1 MKGAQDRAGQKAPI
15 RMRVSGMDC
24 AKDAAEIER
33 AARSAGVAPD
43 DVKVSAA
50 THILTLRIAERDLPA
65 LWPALWPTLE
75 ATGYGF
81 ERIEDGDVASAP
93 AHRDPGYRRALW
105 MVVALNLGYGVIEMA
120 GGFLSGS
127 QALKADALDFIGDG
141 AITFLGLLAIGWS
154 LVWRA
159 RSAMIQAVFLGL
171 LGLGVIG
178 STIWR
183 VLNHAAPEAGLMG
196 AFAVGALIVN
206 ILAAL
211 PLLRHRKGD
220 ANMRAVWLFSRND
233 AIGNVAVVIA
243 AGLVAVFGSAWPD
256 LVVAFAIATLFLHSA
271 WAIIRDARG
280 NLT

>member
-1 MKGAQDRAGQKAPI
+1 MQGGQDRAGQDAPI

-43 DVKVSAA
+43 DVRVSAA
-50 THILTLRIAERDLPA
+50 THVLTLRIAERDLPA
-65 LWPALWPTLE
+65 LRPTLE

-81 ERIEDGDVASAP
+81 ERIEDGDPAFGP

-105 MVVALNLGYGVIEMA
+105 IVVALNLGYGVVEMA

-154 LVWRA
+154 LAWRA
-159 RSAMIQAVFLGL
+159 RSAMIQGVFLGL

-183 VLNHAAPEAGLMG
+183 ALNHAAPDAGLMG
-196 AFAVGALIVN
+196 AFAIGALIVN
-206 ILAAL
+206 ILAVL

-243 AGLVAVFGSAWPD
+243 AGLVAAFGSAWPD
-256 LVVAFAIATLFLHSA
+256 LVVAFAIATLFLQSS
-271 WAIIRDARG
+271 WTIIRDARG
-280 NLT
+280 DLTDT